1 MSEVKQ
7 TISNTDFSSGMN
19 ELVNGWFKRWRD
31 RPGMTQSDWDT
42 CIAELTEL
50 GHRYNYKLV
59 LAIGAAL
66 VEEIERRDR
75 EHEQLVP
82 GDA

>member
-1 MSEVKQ
+1 MSSSIICNE
-7 TISNTDFSSGMN
+7 DFNKVMN
-19 ELVNGWFKRWRD
+19 GLINQWFRKWRD
-31 RPGMTQSDWDT
+31 RQGMTQSDWDT

-75 EHEQLVP
+75 KHEQLVP

>member
-1 MSEVKQ
+1 MNSRPIPNDQ
-7 TISNTDFSSGMN
+7 FRDAMN
-19 ELVNGWFKRWRD
+19 ELVNGWFKHWRD
-31 RPGMTQSDWDT
+31 RTGMTQSDWDT

-50 GHRYNYKLV
+50 GHKYNYQLI

>member
-1 MSEVKQ
+1 MSSSIICNE
-7 TISNTDFSSGMN
+7 DFNKVMN
-19 ELVNGWFKRWRD
+19 GLINQWFRKWRD
-31 RPGMTQSDWDT
+31 RQGMTQADWDT

-50 GHRYNYKLV
+50 GHKYNYKLV

-82 GDA
+82 GNA

>member
-1 MSEVKQ
+1 MSSSIICNE
-7 TISNTDFSSGMN
+7 DFNKVMN
-19 ELVNGWFKRWRD
+19 GLINQWFRKWRD

-42 CIAELTEL
+42 CSQELTEL
-50 GHRYNYKLV
+50 VHKYNYKVV

-66 VEEIERRDR
+66 VEELERRDR

-82 GDA
+82 GNA

>member
-1 MSEVKQ
+1 METKQ
-7 TISNTDFSSGMN
+7 TITNADFSAGMS
-19 ELVNGWFKRWRD
+19 ELVNGWFKKWRD
-31 RPGMTQSDWDT
+31 RQGMTQSDWDT
-42 CIAELTEL
+42 CISELTEL
-50 GHRYNYKLV
+50 GHKYNYKLV

>member
-7 TISNTDFSSGMN
+7 VISNTAFSPAMN

-31 RPGMTQSDWDT
+31 RQGMTQPDWDT

-50 GHRYNYKLV
+50 GHRDNYKLV

-66 VEEIERRDR
+66 VEEIERRDK
-75 EHEQLVP
+75 EHGKLFP
-82 GDA
+82 GNA

>member
-1 MSEVKQ
+1 MNSRPIPNNQ
-7 TISNTDFSSGMN
+7 FRDAMN

-31 RPGMTQSDWDT
+31 RQGMTQPDWDT